1 MPGIRYAPDSV
12 LIPTTPGALLDWAA
26 AHIARVGIYQSRHSL
41 FSGPGRLINRRCSV
55 GGAVDVAAGRDRMT
69 PDRTYDMDAI
79 AAVLEEAY
87 RVLADHLNGAPVQ
100 TPEGTDPKK
109 WRRVIVHQWSLVPR
123 RTAQEA
129 AAALREAAEL
139 ADAAHRLF

>member
-12 LIPTTPGALLDWAA
+12 MIPTTPGVLLHWAA
-26 AHIARVGIYQSRHSL
+26 AHIAHAGLYQSRHHL
-41 FSGPGRLINRRCSV
+41 YSGPGRLIHRRCSV
-55 GGAVDVAAGRDRMT
+55 GGAVDVAAGRDRMS

-79 AAVLEEAY
+79 AAALEDAY
-87 RVLADHLNGAPVQ
+87 RILADHLNGAPAQ
-100 TPEGTDPKK
+100 TPEGADPKR
-109 WRRVIVHQWSLVPR
+109 WRRVIVHQWSLAPG

>member
-12 LIPTTPGALLDWAA
+12 LIPTTPGALLEWAA

-55 GGAVDVAAGRDRMT
+55 GGAVDVAAGRDRMA
-69 PDRTYDMDAI
+69 PDRTYDIDAI
-79 AAVLEEAY
+79 GTVLEEAY
-87 RVLADHLNGAPVQ
+87 RVLADHLHGAPVQ
-100 TPEGTDPKK
+100 VPDGTDPKQ
-109 WRRVIVHQWSLVPR
+109 WRRRVVHLWSLAPG

-129 AAALREAAEL
+129 AAKLREAAEL